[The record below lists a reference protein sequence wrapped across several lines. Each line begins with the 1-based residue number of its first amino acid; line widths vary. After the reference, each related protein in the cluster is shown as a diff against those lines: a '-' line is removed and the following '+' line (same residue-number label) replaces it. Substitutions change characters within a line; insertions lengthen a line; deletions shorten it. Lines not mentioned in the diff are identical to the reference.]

1 MQIVPYYLHFL
12 YLCKPKTENLDI
24 MMKEIYFKI
33 REGEDFIQLIQLLK
47 ASNVVESGGLA
58 QILVMEGEVKR
69 NGEVELRKR
78 AKIKRGEKVE
88 VQDLL
93 IIVE

>member
-1 MQIVPYYLHFL
+1 
-12 YLCKPKTENLDI
+12 
-24 MMKEIYFKI
+24 MKEVHFKI

-58 QILVMEGEVKR
+58 QILVMEGEVRR

-78 AKIKRGEKVE
+78 AKIKRGEKIE
-88 VQDLL
+88 IRDSL
-93 IIVE
+93 IIIE